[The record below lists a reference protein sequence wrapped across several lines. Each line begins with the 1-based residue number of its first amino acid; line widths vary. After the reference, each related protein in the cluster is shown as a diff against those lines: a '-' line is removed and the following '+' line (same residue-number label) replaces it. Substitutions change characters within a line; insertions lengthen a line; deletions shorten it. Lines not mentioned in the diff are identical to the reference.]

1 MDNLGQLDYY
11 LSSINELGE
20 VLIDTKNIHNIGS
33 SILRLTLGTIMAS
46 KGAILISKK
55 EKKTH
60 FLATQGF
67 SKEIELSSLF
77 KDLNKNKKKR
87 LFDIDKNCSSIN
99 NKTKEDLKKQKIK
112 ILIPLFH
119 KQDLLGLFCIGNK
132 FMNQSFTDLDI
143 KIMSIISSHLT
154 KALYNHFL
162 IKELDNKKREINL
175 KLLEL
180 ETLFDISVA
189 ISSVLNIEELSED
202 VLWRSVGILNASK
215 GMLLIQDKDNPILRP
230 ISTFNWNEEK
240 NLVSKKLTVFKNIK
254 ESKKG
259 LFLIEK
265 DKTTLQKKLNEKNLI
280 ITPLQVKSKTL
291 GYMVLCDK
299 ETRKGVEEFN
309 SLDLDLLTA
318 LSNQAAVAMENAALF
333 KDITKEKNFN
343 ESILSSIATGV
354 VTINVLGEIDSVNS
368 AGLKILKK
376 EKEDIIG
383 NHYMYLFEKDEEII
397 ELIIKTETKNKK
409 NTTTNIPFLSV
420 SKETKINFSVSPR
433 IDKNEEIKGLVLA
446 IEDITDVSKIK
457 KTFKRYV
464 SKQVVDELLDDDA
477 KLNLGGEKREV
488 TVLFSDIR
496 GFTSM
501 SEKMEPEEVVSTLN
515 SYFSLMID
523 IVFKNNGTLDKII
536 GDELMIVFGAPTSSD
551 DDTERAVK
559 TAIEMQNKIE
569 IFNKQRIIKKEI
581 PIKVGIGINKG
592 LVVSG
597 NIGSRELMDYTVI
610 GDTVNLGARLCSAA
624 GPDEIIISNS
634 VWFETKNTFNYKK
647 LKPIKVKGKKDEIQV
662 YKIQKQAIN
671 PFLKT
676 KTLVS

>member
-1 MDNLGQLDYY
+1 
-11 LSSINELGE
+11 
-20 VLIDTKNIHNIGS
+20 
-33 SILRLTLGTIMAS
+33 MAS
-46 KGAILISKK
+46 KGAIIVVKK
-55 EKKTH
+55 EKDTH

-67 SKEIELSSLF
+67 SKEINPSDLF
-77 KDLNKNKKKR
+77 KDLNKKKEQN
-87 LFDIDKNCSSIN
+87 LFYIDKKNTSIN

-119 KQDLLGLFCIGNK
+119 KQDLLGVFCIGNK

-154 KALYNHFL
+154 KALYNHHL
-162 IKELDNKKREINL
+162 IKELDSKKREISL

-189 ISSVLNIEELSED
+189 ISSVLNVDELSED

-215 GMLLIQDKDNPILRP
+215 GMLLIQKKDNLILEP
-230 ISTFNWNEEK
+230 ISTFNWDEEK
-240 NLVSKKLTVFKNIK
+240 SLISKKLKIFREIK
-254 ESKKG
+254 ENKKG
-259 LFLIEK
+259 LFLVEK
-265 DKTTLQKKLNEKNLI
+265 DKTTLQKKLKENNLI
-280 ITPLQVKSKTL
+280 ITPLHVKNKTL
-291 GYMVLCDK
+291 GYMVLCNK

-309 SLDLDLLTA
+309 SLDLDLLMA

-354 VTINVLGEIDSVNS
+354 ITINVLGEIDSINS

-376 EKEDIIG
+376 EKDDIIG

-397 ELIIKTETKNKK
+397 ELIIKTETKNEK
-409 NTTTNIPFLSV
+409 NTTVNIPFLSV
-420 SKETKINFSVSPR
+420 SEETRINFSASPR
-433 IDKNEEIKGLVLA
+433 VDKDKKIKGSVLA

-464 SKQVVDELLDDDA
+464 SKQVVDKLLEDDA

-488 TVLFSDIR
+488 TVLFADIR

-501 SEKMEPEEVVSTLN
+501 SEKMEPEKVVSTLN

-536 GDELMIVFGAPTSSD
+536 GDELMIVFGAPTSSN

-559 TAIEMQNKIE
+559 TAIEMQDKIKT
-569 IFNKQRIIKKEI
+569 FNKQRVIENEK

-597 NIGSRELMDYTVI
+597 NIGSKELMDYTVI

-624 GPDEIIISNS
+624 GPDEIITSDS
-634 VWFETKNTFNYKK
+634 VWFETKKAFNYKK
-647 LKPIKVKGKKDEIQV
+647 LKPIKVKGKRSEVQV
-662 YKIQKQAIN
+662 YKIQK
-671 PFLKT
+671 
-676 KTLVS
+676 

>member
-1 MDNLGQLDYY
+1 MDNLDQLNYY

-20 VLIDTKNIHNIGS
+20 VLIDAEKIHKIGS
-33 SILRLTLGTIMAS
+33 GILRLTLGTIMAS
-46 KGAILISKK
+46 KGAIVVLKK
-55 EKKTH
+55 EKNTH

-67 SKEIELSSLF
+67 SKEIELSLLF
-77 KDLNKNKKKR
+77 KDLNKNKNQTP
-87 LFDIDKNCSSIN
+87 LDIDNKETSIN
-99 NKTKEDLKKQKIK
+99 KETKEELKNQKIK
-112 ILIPLFH
+112 ILIPLYH
-119 KQDLLGLFCIGNK
+119 KQDLLGVFCIGNK
-132 FMNQSFTDLDI
+132 FMNQSFTGLDI

-154 KALYNHFL
+154 KALYNHLL
-162 IKELDNKKREINL
+162 IKELDEKKREINL

-189 ISSVLNIEELSED
+189 ISSVLNIKDLSED

-215 GMLLIQDKDNPILRP
+215 GMLLIQNKDSPILEP
-230 ISTFNWNEEK
+230 ISTFNWDEEK
-240 NLVSKKLTVFKNIK
+240 NLVSKKLKIFKIINEK
-254 ESKKG
+254 KKG
-259 LFLIEK
+259 LFLTEK
-265 DKTTLQKKLNEKNLI
+265 DKTTIQKKLNENNLI
-280 ITPLQVKSKTL
+280 ITPLQVKTKTL
-291 GYMVLCDK
+291 GYMVLCNK

-309 SLDLDLLTA
+309 DLDLDLLTA
-318 LSNQAAVAMENAALF
+318 LSNQAAVAMENATLF

-354 VTINVLGEIDSVNS
+354 ITINVLGEIDSINS

-376 EKEDIIG
+376 EKEEIIG
-383 NHYMYLFEKDEEII
+383 NHYLYLFEKDEEVV
-397 ELIIKTETKNKK
+397 ELIVKSETQNKK
-409 NTTTNIPFLSV
+409 VSTVNIPFLSV
-420 SKETKINFSVSPR
+420 SEETKINFSVSPR
-433 IDKNEEIKGLVLA
+433 VDKDEKIKGLVLA

-501 SEKMEPEEVVSTLN
+501 SEKMEPEKVVSTLN
-515 SYFSLMID
+515 DYFSLMID

-536 GDELMIVFGAPTSSD
+536 GDELMIVFGAPTSSP
-551 DDTERAVK
+551 DDTERAVQ
-559 TAIEMQNKIE
+559 TAIEMQSKIE
-569 IFNKQRIIKKEI
+569 TFNKQRNINKEV

-597 NIGSRELMDYTVI
+597 NIGSRDLMDYTVI

-624 GPDEIIISNS
+624 GPDEIITSSS
-634 VWFETKNTFNYKK
+634 VWFETKNIFKYKK
-647 LKPIKVKGKKDEIQV
+647 LKPIKVKGKKEEIPV
-662 YKIQKQAIN
+662 YRIQK
-671 PFLKT
+671 
-676 KTLVS
+676 

>member
-1 MDNLGQLDYY
+1 
-11 LSSINELGE
+11 
-20 VLIDTKNIHNIGS
+20 
-33 SILRLTLGTIMAS
+33 MAS
-46 KGAILISKK
+46 KGAIIVVKK
-55 EKKTH
+55 EKDTH

-67 SKEIELSSLF
+67 SKEINPSDLF
-77 KDLNKNKKKR
+77 KDLNKKKKQN
-87 LFDIDKNCSSIN
+87 LFYIDEKNTSIN
-99 NKTKEDLKKQKIK
+99 NKIKEDLKKQKIK

-119 KQDLLGLFCIGNK
+119 KQDLLGVFCIGNK

-154 KALYNHFL
+154 KALYNHHL
-162 IKELDNKKREINL
+162 IKELDSKKREISL

-189 ISSVLNIEELSED
+189 ISSVLNVDELSED

-215 GMLLIQDKDNPILRP
+215 GMLLIQKKDNLILEP
-230 ISTFNWNEEK
+230 ISTFNWDEEK
-240 NLVSKKLTVFKNIK
+240 SLISKKLKVFQEIK
-254 ESKKG
+254 GNKKG
-259 LFLIEK
+259 LFLVEK
-265 DKTTLQKKLNEKNLI
+265 DKTTLQKKLKESNLI
-280 ITPLQVKSKTL
+280 ITPLQVKNKTL
-291 GYMVLCDK
+291 GYMVLCNK

-309 SLDLDLLTA
+309 SLDLDLLMA

-354 VTINVLGEIDSVNS
+354 ITINILGEIDSINS

-397 ELIIKTETKNKK
+397 ELIIKTETKNEK
-409 NTTTNIPFLSV
+409 NKTVNIPFLSV
-420 SKETKINFSVSPR
+420 SEETRINFSASPR
-433 IDKNEEIKGLVLA
+433 VDKDKKIKGSVLA

-464 SKQVVDELLDDDA
+464 SKQVVDKLLEDDA

-501 SEKMEPEEVVSTLN
+501 SEKMEPEKVVSTLN

-536 GDELMIVFGAPTSSD
+536 GDELMIVFGAPTSSK

-559 TAIEMQNKIE
+559 TAIEMQDKIKT
-569 IFNKQRIIKKEI
+569 FNKQRIIENEK

-597 NIGSRELMDYTVI
+597 NIGSKELMDYTVI

-624 GPDEIIISNS
+624 GPDEIITSDS
-634 VWFETKNTFNYKK
+634 VWFETKKTFNYKK
-647 LKPIKVKGKKDEIQV
+647 LKPIKVKGKRSEVQV
-662 YKIQKQAIN
+662 YKIQK
-671 PFLKT
+671 
-676 KTLVS
+676 

>member
-1 MDNLGQLDYY
+1 
-11 LSSINELGE
+11 
-20 VLIDTKNIHNIGS
+20 
-33 SILRLTLGTIMAS
+33 MAS
-46 KGAILISKK
+46 KGAIIVVKK
-55 EKKTH
+55 EKDTH

-67 SKEIELSSLF
+67 SKEINPSDLF
-77 KDLNKNKKKR
+77 KDLNKKKKQN
-87 LFDIDKNCSSIN
+87 LFYIDEKNTSIN
-99 NKTKEDLKKQKIK
+99 NKIKEDLKKQKIK

-119 KQDLLGLFCIGNK
+119 KQDLLGVFCIGNK

-154 KALYNHFL
+154 KALYNHHL
-162 IKELDNKKREINL
+162 IKELDSKKREISL

-189 ISSVLNIEELSED
+189 ISSVLNVDELSED

-215 GMLLIQDKDNPILRP
+215 GMLLIQKKDNLILEP
-230 ISTFNWNEEK
+230 ISTFNWDEEK
-240 NLVSKKLTVFKNIK
+240 SLISKKLKVFQEIK
-254 ESKKG
+254 GNKKG
-259 LFLIEK
+259 LFLVEK
-265 DKTTLQKKLNEKNLI
+265 DKTTLQKKLKESNLI
-280 ITPLQVKSKTL
+280 ITPLQVKNKTL
-291 GYMVLCDK
+291 GYMVLCNK

-309 SLDLDLLTA
+309 SLDLDLLMA

-354 VTINVLGEIDSVNS
+354 ITINILGEIDSINS

-397 ELIIKTETKNKK
+397 ELIIKTETKNEK
-409 NTTTNIPFLSV
+409 NKTVNIPFLSV
-420 SKETKINFSVSPR
+420 SEETRINFSASPR
-433 IDKNEEIKGLVLA
+433 VDKDKKIKGSVLA

-464 SKQVVDELLDDDA
+464 SKQVVEKLLEDDA

-501 SEKMEPEEVVSTLN
+501 SEKMEPEKVVSTLN

-536 GDELMIVFGAPTSSD
+536 GDELMIVFGAPTSSK

-559 TAIEMQNKIE
+559 TAIEMQDKIKT
-569 IFNKQRIIKKEI
+569 FNKQQIIENEK

-597 NIGSRELMDYTVI
+597 NIGSKELMDYTVI

-624 GPDEIIISNS
+624 GPDEIITSDS
-634 VWFETKNTFNYKK
+634 VWFETKKTFNYKK
-647 LKPIKVKGKKDEIQV
+647 LKPIKVKGKRSEVQV
-662 YKIQKQAIN
+662 YKIQK
-671 PFLKT
+671 
-676 KTLVS
+676 

>member
-1 MDNLGQLDYY
+1 VENLDQLDYY

-20 VLIDTKNIHNIGS
+20 VLIDAEKIHKIGS
-33 SILRLTLGTIMAS
+33 GILRLTLGTIMAS
-46 KGAILISKK
+46 KGAIIVSKK
-55 EKKTH
+55 EKNTH

-67 SKEIELSSLF
+67 SKEINLSFLF
-77 KDLNKNKKKR
+77 KDLNKNKKQEP
-87 LFDIDKNCSSIN
+87 FDIDEKNNLIN
-99 NKTKEDLKKQKIK
+99 SKTKEELKNQKIK

-119 KQDLLGLFCIGNK
+119 KHDLLGVFCIGNK
-132 FMNQSFTDLDI
+132 FMNQSFSGLDI
-143 KIMSIISSHLT
+143 KIMRIISSHLT
-154 KALYNHFL
+154 KALYNHLL
-162 IKELDNKKREINL
+162 IKELDNKKKEINL

-215 GMLLIQDKDNPILRP
+215 GMLLIQNEENPILEP
-230 ISTFNWNEEK
+230 ISTFNWDEEK
-240 NLVSKKLTVFKNIK
+240 NLVSKKLNVFKNIK

-259 LFLIEK
+259 LFLVEK
-265 DKTTLQKKLNEKNLI
+265 DKTILQKKLNEKNLI
-280 ITPLQVKSKTL
+280 ITPLQVKNKTL
-291 GYMVLCDK
+291 GFMVLCNK

-309 SLDLDLLTA
+309 DLDLDLLTA

-354 VTINVLGEIDSVNS
+354 ITINILGEIDSVNS

-376 EKEDIIG
+376 RKEDIIG
-383 NHYMYLFEKDEEII
+383 NHYMYFFEKDEEII
-397 ELIIKTETKNKK
+397 ELIIKTETQNKK
-409 NTTTNIPFLSV
+409 HTTVNIPFYSV

-433 IDKNEEIKGLVLA
+433 VDKEEEIKGLVLA

-501 SEKMEPEEVVSTLN
+501 SEKMEPEQVVSTLN
-515 SYFSLMID
+515 NYFSLMID

-536 GDELMIVFGAPTSSD
+536 GDELMIVFGAPTSSS

-559 TAIEMQNKIE
+559 TAIEMQNKIKE
-569 IFNKQRIIKKEI
+569 FNKQRIIKKEI
-581 PIKVGIGINKG
+581 PIEVGIGINKG

-624 GPDEIIISNS
+624 GPNEIITSSS
-634 VWFETKNTFNYKK
+634 VWFKTKNIYSYKK
-647 LKPIKVKGKKDEIQV
+647 LEPIKVKGKKDEIQV
-662 YKIQKQAIN
+662 YKIQK
-671 PFLKT
+671 
-676 KTLVS
+676 

>member
-1 MDNLGQLDYY
+1 
-11 LSSINELGE
+11 
-20 VLIDTKNIHNIGS
+20 
-33 SILRLTLGTIMAS
+33 MAS
-46 KGAILISKK
+46 KGAIIVVKK
-55 EKKTH
+55 EKDTH
-60 FLATQGF
+60 FLANQGF
-67 SKEIELSSLF
+67 SKEINPSDLF
-77 KDLNKNKKKR
+77 KDLNKKKKQN
-87 LFDIDKNCSSIN
+87 LFYIDEKNTSIN
-99 NKTKEDLKKQKIK
+99 NKIKENLKKQKIK

-119 KQDLLGLFCIGNK
+119 RQDLLGVFCIGNK

-154 KALYNHFL
+154 KALYNHHL
-162 IKELDNKKREINL
+162 IKELDSKKREISL

-189 ISSVLNIEELSED
+189 ISSVLNVDELSED

-215 GMLLIQDKDNPILRP
+215 GMLLIQKKDNLILEP
-230 ISTFNWNEEK
+230 ISTFNWDEEK
-240 NLVSKKLTVFKNIK
+240 SLISKKLKVFQEIK
-254 ESKKG
+254 GNKKG
-259 LFLIEK
+259 LFLVEK
-265 DKTTLQKKLNEKNLI
+265 DKTTLQKKLKESNLI
-280 ITPLQVKSKTL
+280 ITPLQVKNKTL
-291 GYMVLCDK
+291 GYMVLCNK

-309 SLDLDLLTA
+309 SLDLDLLMA

-354 VTINVLGEIDSVNS
+354 ITINILGEIDSINS

-397 ELIIKTETKNKK
+397 ELIIKTETKNEK
-409 NTTTNIPFLSV
+409 NKTVNIPFLSV
-420 SKETKINFSVSPR
+420 SEETRINFSASPR
-433 IDKNEEIKGLVLA
+433 VDKDKKIKGSVLA

-464 SKQVVDELLDDDA
+464 SKQVVDKLLEDDA

-501 SEKMEPEEVVSTLN
+501 SEKMEPEKVVSTLN

-536 GDELMIVFGAPTSSD
+536 GDELMIVFGAPTSSK

-559 TAIEMQNKIE
+559 TAIEMQDKIKT
-569 IFNKQRIIKKEI
+569 FNKQQIIENEK

-597 NIGSRELMDYTVI
+597 NIGSKELMDYTVI

-624 GPDEIIISNS
+624 GPDEIITSDS
-634 VWFETKNTFNYKK
+634 VWFETKKTFNYKK
-647 LKPIKVKGKKDEIQV
+647 LKPIKVKGKRSEVQV
-662 YKIQKQAIN
+662 YKIQK
-671 PFLKT
+671 
-676 KTLVS
+676 

>member
-1 MDNLGQLDYY
+1 MDNLDQLNYY

-20 VLIDTKNIHNIGS
+20 VLIDAEKIHKIGS
-33 SILRLTLGTIMAS
+33 GILRLTLGTIMAS
-46 KGAILISKK
+46 KGAIVVLKK
-55 EKKTH
+55 EKNTH

-67 SKEIELSSLF
+67 SKEIELSLLF
-77 KDLNKNKKKR
+77 KDLNKNKNQTP
-87 LFDIDKNCSSIN
+87 LDIDNRETSIN
-99 NKTKEDLKKQKIK
+99 KETKEELKNQKIK
-112 ILIPLFH
+112 ILIPLYH
-119 KQDLLGLFCIGNK
+119 KQDLLGVFCIGNK
-132 FMNQSFTDLDI
+132 FMNQSFTGLDI

-154 KALYNHFL
+154 KALYNHLL
-162 IKELDNKKREINL
+162 IKELDEKKREINL

-189 ISSVLNIEELSED
+189 ISSVLNIKDLSED

-215 GMLLIQDKDNPILRP
+215 GMLLIQNKDSPILEP
-230 ISTFNWNEEK
+230 ISTFNWDEEK
-240 NLVSKKLTVFKNIK
+240 NLVSKKLKIFKIINEK
-254 ESKKG
+254 KKG
-259 LFLIEK
+259 LFLTEK
-265 DKTTLQKKLNEKNLI
+265 DKTTIQKKLNENNLI
-280 ITPLQVKSKTL
+280 ITPLQVKTKTL
-291 GYMVLCDK
+291 GYMVLCNK

-309 SLDLDLLTA
+309 DLDLDLLTA
-318 LSNQAAVAMENAALF
+318 LSNQAAVAMENATLF

-354 VTINVLGEIDSVNS
+354 ITINVLGEIDSINS

-376 EKEDIIG
+376 EKEEIIG
-383 NHYMYLFEKDEEII
+383 NHYLYLFEKDEEVV
-397 ELIIKTETKNKK
+397 ELIVKSETQNKK
-409 NTTTNIPFLSV
+409 VSTVNIPFLSV
-420 SKETKINFSVSPR
+420 SEETKINFSVSPR
-433 IDKNEEIKGLVLA
+433 VDKDEKIKGLVLA

-501 SEKMEPEEVVSTLN
+501 SEKMEPEKVVSTLN
-515 SYFSLMID
+515 DYFSLMID

-536 GDELMIVFGAPTSSD
+536 GDELMIVFGAPTPSP
-551 DDTERAVK
+551 DDTERAVQ
-559 TAIEMQNKIE
+559 TAIEMQSKIE
-569 IFNKQRIIKKEI
+569 TFNKQRNINKEV

-597 NIGSRELMDYTVI
+597 NIGSRDLMDYTVI

-624 GPDEIIISNS
+624 GPDEIITSSS
-634 VWFETKNTFNYKK
+634 VWFETKNIFKYKK
-647 LKPIKVKGKKDEIQV
+647 LKPIKVKGKKEEIPV
-662 YKIQKQAIN
+662 YRIQK
-671 PFLKT
+671 
-676 KTLVS
+676 

>member
-33 SILRLTLGTIMAS
+33 GILRLTLGTIMAS

-464 SKQVVDELLDDDA
+464 SKQVVDKLLDDDA

>member
-1 MDNLGQLDYY
+1 
-11 LSSINELGE
+11 
-20 VLIDTKNIHNIGS
+20 
-33 SILRLTLGTIMAS
+33 MAS
-46 KGAILISKK
+46 KGAIIVVKK
-55 EKKTH
+55 EKDTH

-67 SKEIELSSLF
+67 SKEINPSDLF
-77 KDLNKNKKKR
+77 KDLNKKKKQN
-87 LFDIDKNCSSIN
+87 LFYIDEKNTSIN
-99 NKTKEDLKKQKIK
+99 NKIKEDLKKQKVK

-119 KQDLLGLFCIGNK
+119 KQDLLGVFCIGNK

-154 KALYNHFL
+154 KALYNHHL
-162 IKELDNKKREINL
+162 IKELDSKKREISL

-189 ISSVLNIEELSED
+189 ISSVLNVDELSED

-215 GMLLIQDKDNPILRP
+215 GMLLIQKKDNLILEP
-230 ISTFNWNEEK
+230 ISTFNWDEEK
-240 NLVSKKLTVFKNIK
+240 SLISKKLKVFQEIK
-254 ESKKG
+254 GNKKG
-259 LFLIEK
+259 LFLVEK
-265 DKTTLQKKLNEKNLI
+265 DKTTLQKKLKESNLI
-280 ITPLQVKSKTL
+280 ITPLHVKNKTL
-291 GYMVLCDK
+291 GYMVLCNK

-309 SLDLDLLTA
+309 SLDLDLLMA

-354 VTINVLGEIDSVNS
+354 ITINILGEIDSINS

-397 ELIIKTETKNKK
+397 ELIIKTETKNEK
-409 NTTTNIPFLSV
+409 NKTVNIPFLSV
-420 SKETKINFSVSPR
+420 SEETRINFSASPR
-433 IDKNEEIKGLVLA
+433 VDKDKKIKGSVLA

-464 SKQVVDELLDDDA
+464 SKQVVDKLLEDDA

-501 SEKMEPEEVVSTLN
+501 SEKMEPEKVVSTLN

-536 GDELMIVFGAPTSSD
+536 GDELMIVFGAPTSSK

-559 TAIEMQNKIE
+559 TAIEMQDKIKT
-569 IFNKQRIIKKEI
+569 FNKQQIIKNEK

-597 NIGSRELMDYTVI
+597 NIGSKELMDYTVI

-624 GPDEIIISNS
+624 GPDEIITSDS
-634 VWFETKNTFNYKK
+634 VWFETKKTFNYKK
-647 LKPIKVKGKKDEIQV
+647 LKPIKVKGKRSEVQV
-662 YKIQKQAIN
+662 YKIQK
-671 PFLKT
+671 
-676 KTLVS
+676 

>member
-1 MDNLGQLDYY
+1 VDNLGQLDYY

>member
-1 MDNLGQLDYY
+1 
-11 LSSINELGE
+11 
-20 VLIDTKNIHNIGS
+20 
-33 SILRLTLGTIMAS
+33 MAS
-46 KGAILISKK
+46 KGAIIVVKK
-55 EKKTH
+55 EKDTH
-60 FLATQGF
+60 FLANQGF
-67 SKEIELSSLF
+67 SKEINPSDLF
-77 KDLNKNKKKR
+77 KDLNKKKKQN
-87 LFDIDKNCSSIN
+87 LFYIDEKNTSIN
-99 NKTKEDLKKQKIK
+99 NKIKEDLKKQKIK

-119 KQDLLGLFCIGNK
+119 KQDLLGVFCIGNK

-154 KALYNHFL
+154 KALYNHHL
-162 IKELDNKKREINL
+162 IKELDSKKREISL

-189 ISSVLNIEELSED
+189 ISSVLNVDELSED

-215 GMLLIQDKDNPILRP
+215 GMLLIQKKDNLILEP
-230 ISTFNWNEEK
+230 ISTFNWDEEK
-240 NLVSKKLTVFKNIK
+240 SLISKKLKVFQEIK
-254 ESKKG
+254 GNKKG
-259 LFLIEK
+259 LFLVEK
-265 DKTTLQKKLNEKNLI
+265 DKTTLQKKLKESNLI
-280 ITPLQVKSKTL
+280 ITPLQVKNKTL
-291 GYMVLCDK
+291 GYMVLCNK

-309 SLDLDLLTA
+309 SLDLDLLMA

-354 VTINVLGEIDSVNS
+354 ITINILGEIDSINS

-397 ELIIKTETKNKK
+397 ELIIKTETKNEK
-409 NTTTNIPFLSV
+409 NKIVNIPFLSV
-420 SKETKINFSVSPR
+420 SEETRINFSTSPR
-433 IDKNEEIKGLVLA
+433 VDKDKKIKGSVLA

-464 SKQVVDELLDDDA
+464 SKQVVEKLLEDDA

-501 SEKMEPEEVVSTLN
+501 SEKMEPEKVVSTLN

-536 GDELMIVFGAPTSSD
+536 GDELMIVFGAPTSSK

-559 TAIEMQNKIE
+559 TAIEMQDKIKT
-569 IFNKQRIIKKEI
+569 FNKQQIIENEK

-597 NIGSRELMDYTVI
+597 NIGSKELMDYTVI

-624 GPDEIIISNS
+624 GPDEIITSDS
-634 VWFETKNTFNYKK
+634 VWFETKKTFNYKK
-647 LKPIKVKGKKDEIQV
+647 LKPIKVKGKRSEVQV
-662 YKIQKQAIN
+662 YKIQK
-671 PFLKT
+671 
-676 KTLVS
+676 

>member
-1 MDNLGQLDYY
+1 MDNLDQLDYY

-20 VLIDTKNIHNIGS
+20 VLIDAEKIHKIGS
-33 SILRLTLGTIMAS
+33 GILRLTLGTIMAS
-46 KGAILISKK
+46 KGAIVVLKK
-55 EKKTH
+55 EKNTH

-67 SKEIELSSLF
+67 SKEIKLSLLF
-77 KDLNKNKKKR
+77 KDLNKNKNQTP
-87 LFDIDKNCSSIN
+87 FDIDNKETSIN
-99 NKTKEDLKKQKIK
+99 KETKEELKNQKIK

-119 KQDLLGLFCIGNK
+119 KQDLLGVFCIGNK
-132 FMNQSFTDLDI
+132 FMNQSFTGLDI

-154 KALYNHFL
+154 KALYNHLL
-162 IKELDNKKREINL
+162 IKELDEKKREINL

-215 GMLLIQDKDNPILRP
+215 GMLLIQIKDSPILEP
-230 ISTFNWNEEK
+230 ISTFNWDEEK
-240 NLVSKKLTVFKNIK
+240 NLVSKKLKIFKTINEK
-254 ESKKG
+254 KKG
-259 LFLIEK
+259 LFLTEK
-265 DKTTLQKKLNEKNLI
+265 DKTTIQKKLNENNLI
-280 ITPLQVKSKTL
+280 ITPLQVKTKTL
-291 GYMVLCDK
+291 GYMVLCNK

-309 SLDLDLLTA
+309 DLDLDLLTA
-318 LSNQAAVAMENAALF
+318 LSNQAAVAMENATLF

-354 VTINVLGEIDSVNS
+354 ITINILGEIDSINS

-376 EKEDIIG
+376 EKEEIIG
-383 NHYMYLFEKDEEII
+383 NHYLYLFEKDEEVV
-397 ELIIKTETKNKK
+397 ELIVKSETQNKK
-409 NTTTNIPFLSV
+409 VSTVNIPFLSV
-420 SKETKINFSVSPR
+420 SEETKINFSVSPR
-433 IDKNEEIKGLVLA
+433 VDKNEKTKGLVLA

-501 SEKMEPEEVVSTLN
+501 SEKMEPEKVVSTLN
-515 SYFSLMID
+515 DYFSLMID

-536 GDELMIVFGAPTSSD
+536 GDELMIVFGAPTSSP
-551 DDTERAVK
+551 DDTERAVQ

-569 IFNKQRIIKKEI
+569 TFNKQRNINKEV
-581 PIKVGIGINKG
+581 PIRVGIGINKG

-597 NIGSRELMDYTVI
+597 NIGSRDLMDYTVI

-624 GPDEIIISNS
+624 GPDEIITSSS
-634 VWFETKNTFNYKK
+634 VWFETKNIFKYKK
-647 LKPIKVKGKKDEIQV
+647 LKPIKVKGKKEEIPV
-662 YKIQKQAIN
+662 YKIQK
-671 PFLKT
+671 
-676 KTLVS
+676 